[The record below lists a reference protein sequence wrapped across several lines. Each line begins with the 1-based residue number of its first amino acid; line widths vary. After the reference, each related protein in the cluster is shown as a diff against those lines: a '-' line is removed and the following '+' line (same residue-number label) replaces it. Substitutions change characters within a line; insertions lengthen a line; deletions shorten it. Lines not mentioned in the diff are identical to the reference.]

1 MDVKLI
7 RTRNSRN
14 NHVAGFVFEVKKH
27 LLMFLMFIII
37 FSGLLLGNI
46 LIKGNQD
53 TYNSVETIFENYIS
67 SLSGQ
72 TLVHI
77 FTLQLAINLSGVFLN
92 LIFGLC
98 AIGFPIPCISL
109 FIRGLS
115 IGALSSFMYSEFAL
129 KGFGYCVL
137 VFFPVQILM
146 CLILLR
152 SGKDSFEMSFSLLKM
167 LTDKKQKTGE
177 ITDIRL
183 YLFRYIV
190 LILLTCIISFVSAVL
205 SVYVVKLF
213 NF

>member
-7 RTRNSRN
+7 RTRNPRN
-14 NHVAGFVFEVKKH
+14 NHITGFVFEVKKH
-27 LLMFLMFIII
+27 MLMSLLFVIIL
-37 FSGLLLGNI
+37 SGLLLGNI

-53 TYNSVETIFENYIS
+53 TYNSVKTIFENYIS

-72 TLVHI
+72 TLLHI
-77 FTLQLAINLSGVFLN
+77 FIIQLAVNLSGVFLN
-92 LIFGLC
+92 LVFGLC
-98 AIGFPIPCISL
+98 AIGFSVPCISL
-109 FIRGLS
+109 FIKGLS

-129 KGFGYCVL
+129 KGFGYCML
-137 VFFPVQILM
+137 VFFPVQIFM

-152 SGKDSFEMSFSLLKM
+152 TGKDSFEMSFSLLKT
-167 LTDKKQKTGE
+167 LTDRKQKTGE

-183 YLFRYIV
+183 YLFRYV
-190 LILLTCIISFVSAVL
+190 FLILLTCVISFVSAVL